1 MEGSGSR
8 SMKLLEG
15 KMPGMPSPPSVST
28 KLQKIAELAKEVPEN
43 LRGFLDQ
50 RVRDGV
56 LPTRSEI
63 VDRGAGCGSSARPD
77 LWEPRGGNNPGP
89 PGAIEH
95 PYCGPDPRTSV

>member
-15 KMPGMPSPPSVST
+15 KMPGMPSPLSVST
-28 KLQKIAELAKEVPEN
+28 KLQKIAELAKEAPEN

-77 LWEPRGGNNPGP
+77 LLEPRGVT
-89 PGAIEH
+89 PGATRSLQRGMI
-95 PYCGPDPRTSV
+95 G